1 MKTVWGINC
10 PIQPIVYLPMDIL
23 NDEIVHVIIRIN
35 SNPINY
41 GQTLI
46 FVTVLPKVT
55 IKAPLMLSI
64 QSSAFEYTIGYEST
78 PNYGND
84 YFPNTEEQRL
94 PIIESY
100 SPFHDCDDINY
111 NRVLDDI

>member
-10 PIQPIVYLPMDIL
+10 HIQPIVYLPMDIL

-46 FVTVLPKVT
+46 FATVLPKVT
-55 IKAPLMLSI
+55 IKAPLMLLI